1 MKAEVGNLKSL
12 LNSEWWKLL
21 EEELDNKISDLEQE
35 IFSINKEQNEIK
47 YSKRDLDIIMRE
59 FLIDFKSKPE
69 TLIKVYE

>member
-21 EEELDNKISDLEQE
+21 EEEIENEISDLENN
-35 IFSINKEQNEIK
+35 IFKINKEQNEIK
-47 YSKRDLDIIMRE
+47 YSKRDLDILMRE

-69 TLIKVYE
+69 TLISVYK